1 MGAEGVE
8 AVGKPLANIARV
20 EIEVDDGLDGL
31 IVHRMTDV
39 ATEAESIA
47 YVSEGEEKTLRVKN
61 KIIAQNNTEDILL
74 GYDIKLVNVK
84 LIPEIFAIID
94 GGEVSED
101 GSYEGPEVGK
111 VVERTPFKL
120 RLYTEE
126 KDVNGDIL
134 SYVKVEFPSCKG
146 KPVNFSMQDGEF
158 FLPEY
163 TSKSRP
169 ASGEKPIKL
178 SSVDELPA

>member
-1 MGAEGVE
+1 MATVE

-20 EIEVDDGLDGL
+20 EIEVDGG
-31 IVHRMTDV
+31 IEGPTIYKMTDV
-39 ATEAESIA
+39 ATDAESIA
-47 YVSEGEEKTLRVKN
+47 YVSEGEEKVLRVKN

-84 LIPEIFAIID
+84 LIPEVFAIID
-94 GGEVSED
+94 GGQVNED

-120 RLYTEE
+120 RVYTEE

-163 TSKSRP
+163 TAKSRP
-169 ASGEKPIKL
+169 ASGEKPIKIDFI
-178 SSVDELPA
+178 DELPA

>member
-1 MGAEGVE
+1 MSSVE
-8 AVGKPLANIARV
+8 AVGKPLANIVRV
-20 EIEVDDGLDGL
+20 EMEINDGMDGP
-31 IVHRMTDV
+31 IIYRMTDV

-47 YVSEGEEKTLRVKN
+47 YVSEGEEKPLRVKN

-74 GYDIKLVNVK
+74 GYDIRLVNVK
-84 LIPEIFAIID
+84 LIQEVFAIID
-94 GGEVSED
+94 GGEVKED

-120 RLYTEE
+120 RVYTEE

-163 TSKSRP
+163 TAKSRP
-169 ASGEKPIKL
+169 ASGEKPIKIE
-178 SSVDELPA
+178 SIDELPA